1 MIAKII
7 ATLIMAGGCI
17 LGLAYIGRAL
27 FMLPLLFL

>member
-7 ATLIMAGGCI
+7 ATLTMAGGCS
-17 LGLAYIGRAL
+17 LGLLFIGRAL